1 MYRNRFTLIEL
12 LVVIAIIGILASM
25 LLPALQQA
33 RERAY
38 GGDCVGNLKQVGQ
51 ASLMYTNDYGDY
63 IVPVRRDPSIVNQV
77 DEDGGAWSWQVS
89 KYTGQGYKVFHCKLD
104 KHMKGFW
111 RDTRP
116 LSYMINADVNM
127 TNFGDH
133 PNLNPRNPAGKKIT
147 SIKRPSNI
155 FLFTCINKAF
165 DRHPNGAETD
175 GAAVGYAN
183 SIDRFDYYSSNW
195 APFGESGRGWYRRP
209 RRRHQHRHGRRQRPQ
224 LQVLRHRRLLDFR
237 HGLYLGPAALRPYL
251 PRQSVTAPDGDRRK
265 RV

>member
-51 ASLMYTNDYGDY
+51 ASLMYTNDYSDY

-104 KHMKGFW
+104 KHTKGFW

-195 APFGESGRGWYRRP
+195 APFGEFG
-209 RRRHQHRHGRRQRPQ
+209 Q
-224 LQVLRHRRLLDFR
+224 
-237 HGLYLGPAALRPYL
+237 GLYIDGHGGGTNIATVDGSVRNFKTYEIIGYWNYSSDYL
-251 PRQSVTAPDGDRRK
+251 PAK
-265 RV
+265 RHWDLTCQ

>member
-38 GGDCVGNLKQVGQ
+38 GGDCVRNLKQVGQ
-51 ASLMYTNDYGDY
+51 ASLMYTNDYSDY

-104 KHMKGFW
+104 KHTKGFW

-195 APFGESGRGWYRRP
+195 APFGEFG
-209 RRRHQHRHGRRQRPQ
+209 Q
-224 LQVLRHRRLLDFR
+224 
-237 HGLYLGPAALRPYL
+237 GLYIDGHGGGTNIATVDGSVRNYKYYDIVGYWIFGTDYTSA
-251 PRQSVTAPDGDRRK
+251 RQHYDLTCPDNQ
-265 RV
+265 